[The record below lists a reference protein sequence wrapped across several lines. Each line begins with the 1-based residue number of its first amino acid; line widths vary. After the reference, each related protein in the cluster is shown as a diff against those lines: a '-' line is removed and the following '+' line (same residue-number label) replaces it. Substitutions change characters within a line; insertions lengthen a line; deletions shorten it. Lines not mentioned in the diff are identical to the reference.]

1 MNLLWKVQIHE
12 CNTPRIPT
20 SEFAAPIP
28 LTYWVV
34 RFECTTP
41 QLTYECPHWYDGKW
55 AAATWAPQGGIG
67 GNFVKTRQL
76 LNVAGSEALM
86 TSSNLNTDSDAASI
100 QYAMKCTD
108 FSSSNENLQI
118 NLGVDFATTDSTPS
132 HISRVFT
139 ITPFKI
145 QRSSFCVI
153 PFLQLS

>member
-1 MNLLWKVQIHE
+1 MDLIYDSPAGYKGSASRSITQLYYDGLDVDTMQLQVMLPFRFVPYETDE

-67 GNFVKTRQL
+67 GNISGWCYYHHCRYRCKDWWINYCCSGCINGWVSRW
-76 LNVAGSEALM
+76 LM
-86 TSSNLNTDSDAASI
+86 V
-100 QYAMKCTD
+100 YC
-108 FSSSNENLQI
+108 
-118 NLGVDFATTDSTPS
+118 
-132 HISRVFT
+132 HR
-139 ITPFKI
+139 
-145 QRSSFCVI
+145 
-153 PFLQLS
+153 